1 MQDNT
6 AHNNEGLVN
15 PKKITQKFFKSGS
28 QVIRE
33 ISIDGNK
40 YQSKVKGLSQLIN
53 AEKEFFI
60 SRLSNQVEFKKI
72 EKGVF
77 TYIDLFCGG
86 GGLSLGVHD
95 SLNFFGF
102 NPKLAIASDLDHK
115 ALNLVKKQFKPLY
128 SINDDVSKLVK
139 YTVDHSGKIKDF
151 IFQPDF
157 DDLRIKNLKGKIK
170 LLVGGPPCQGHSKL
184 NNKTKGFDDRNDLYY
199 VMPAFAVGLNIPYV
213 VIENVE
219 SIKDSNED
227 VAGIS
232 TEIFKTHGYFVYQRN
247 LSSENYGVA
256 QTRGRHFLIASKK
269 PIPNLDNF
277 IENLK
282 CENELSFDD
291 INKDLPTL
299 SIENKELE
307 SDSEYSQENIDR
319 INFLH
324 DNNLYNLPAKE
335 RPVCHQDGHSY
346 SAVYGRIFPE
356 RPTSTV
362 TTGFYSPGRGRY
374 VHPHE
379 RRTINAREAGRIQ
392 AFPDYYWKYAQEIG
406 FLKAQYSKIIGDA
419 VPSNMIMPIIAALVD
434 LERV

>member
-15 PKKITQKFFKSGS
+15 LKKVTQKFTKNGS
-28 QVIRE
+28 EVLRE
-33 ISIDGNK
+33 ISIDDKKYTSRVKELNK
-40 YQSKVKGLSQLIN
+40 HIS
-53 AEKEFFI
+53 AEKEYFI
-60 SRLSNQVEFKKI
+60 SRLSNKVEY
-72 EKGVF
+72 ERTESGVF

-102 NPKLAIASDLDHK
+102 NTKLAIASDLDNK

-139 YTVDHSGKIKDF
+139 YTIDHSGKIKDF

-157 DDLRIKNLKGKIK
+157 DDLRIKNLKGKVK

-184 NNKTKGFDDRNDLYY
+184 NNKTKGFDNRNDLYY

-247 LSSENYGVA
+247 LSSVDYGVA

-269 PIPNLDNF
+269 PLPNLDNF

-282 CENELSFDD
+282 CEDYISFDD
-291 INKDLPTL
+291 INRDIPPL
-299 SIENKELE
+299 SIDNKELE
-307 SDSEYSQENIDR
+307 SESEYSEENINR
-319 INFLH
+319 INYLH
-324 DNNLYNLPAKE
+324 DNDLYNLPAKE
-335 RPVCHQDGHSY
+335 RPVCHQEGHSY
-346 SAVYGRIFPE
+346 SAVYGRIYPE
-356 RPTSTV
+356 RPTSTI
-362 TTGFYSPGRGRY
+362 TTGFFSPGRGRY
-374 VHPHE
+374 IHPHE
-379 RRTINAREAGRIQ
+379 RRAINAREAGRIQ
-392 AFPDYYWKYAQEIG
+392 AFPDYYWRHAPEIG
-406 FLKAQYSKIIGDA
+406 FLKAQYAKIIGDA

-434 LERV
+434 AERG